1 MALERGLLPDDET
14 LKQLTGERDSL
25 VGGQPV
31 ESLRWPAEPLRMV
44 LIRTRPPQP
53 IHSGFRCLLFHERVK
68 EQCSLHCSHPCSR
81 PARDWIG
88 LSSCKLRCPGKA
100 LHIGMKMCAFSAF
113 FCFSVMPGIGSWIA
127 ESGPPLSPHSPQ
139 SPLSPYLSLC

>member
-44 LIRTRPPQP
+44 LIRASSVSP
-53 IHSGFRCLLFHERVK
+53 ISPFSCDLYASVCPLTNHGYT
-68 EQCSLHCSHPCSR
+68 QCSFHPS
-81 PARDWIG
+81 
-88 LSSCKLRCPGKA
+88 LLA
-100 LHIGMKMCAFSAF
+100 LTLPKMQ
-113 FCFSVMPGIGSWIA
+113 I
-127 ESGPPLSPHSPQ
+127 
-139 SPLSPYLSLC
+139 